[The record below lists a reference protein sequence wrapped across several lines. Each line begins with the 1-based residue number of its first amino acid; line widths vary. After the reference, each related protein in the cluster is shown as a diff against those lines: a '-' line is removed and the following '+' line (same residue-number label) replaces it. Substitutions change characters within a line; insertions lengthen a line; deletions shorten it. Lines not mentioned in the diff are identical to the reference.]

1 MSLVNLTDTDIFVN
15 KLTFEDGTS
24 QTQGLN
30 PTNLD
35 YYDIPPIALIPQGV
49 FTALQLTD
57 ATPIGVYMVHFKVQ
71 VFTPDNDAMTNI
83 QINCIDTTTGIEIQ
97 GSIFDFNVTTSVQS
111 NMIRS
116 IDKTGTFLWNNLT
129 VGNTFTLQSNVS
141 SIQGGAGWEYQLATG
156 GVIQLIKIG

>member
-35 YYDIPPIALIPQGV
+35 YYDIPPIALITQGV
-49 FTALQLTD
+49 FTALQVTD
-57 ATPIGVYMVHFKVQ
+57 PTPIGVYMVHFKVQ

-83 QINCIDTTTGIEIQ
+83 QINCLDTTTGIEIQ
-97 GSIFDFNVTTSVQS
+97 GSIFDFNVSTTYNS

-129 VGNTFTLQSNVS
+129 VGNTFTLQTNVS
-141 SIQGGAGWEYQLATG
+141 SISGGVSWEYQLATG